1 LKLFKKKRE
10 KFSVASGFTLLE
22 IMIAMAVLAISLV
35 AVFQSQSQSIS
46 MISRSR
52 FETTAPLLAQA
63 KMAELEAAGADD
75 LISESG
81 DFGEDYPDY
90 SWEVQVEDTRLD
102 YVMKIELIVRNERMK
117 RNNAYLLELYRSVES

>member
-1 LKLFKKKRE
+1 MKLFKKKRE